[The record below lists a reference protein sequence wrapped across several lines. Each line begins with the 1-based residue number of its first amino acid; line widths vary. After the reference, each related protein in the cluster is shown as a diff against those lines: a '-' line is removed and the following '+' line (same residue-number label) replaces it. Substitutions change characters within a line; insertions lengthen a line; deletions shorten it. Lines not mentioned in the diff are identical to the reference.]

1 MQVDLWDIRYA
12 EEAEYRTNDMKSHT
26 YLSLGTQ
33 SFDKGIWSQSSYL
46 ETWLLDTWTWE

>member
-26 YLSLGTQ
+26 YHSGPKVLTRVCGASLVT
-33 SFDKGIWSQSSYL
+33 
-46 ETWLLDTWTWE
+46 